1 MIIST
6 HKQSTDTLLF
16 SLHIDIQTFT
26 QNNNYKIDKTHE
38 NQCKSVISVQII
50 PFLMTT
56 RATTPPPATMINCI
70 NLLIGGMRV
79 PAHTQGSEVLNFANW
94 EAMLPASL
102 NISTQMTQ
110 IKQICTDYL

>member
-6 HKQSTDTLLF
+6 HKQSIGTLLF

-38 NQCKSVISVQII
+38 NQCKSVNSVQII

-56 RATTPPPATMINCI
+56 RATTTPPTTMTNCI
-70 NLLIGGMRV
+70 NLLIGNYAR
-79 PAHTQGSEVLNFANW
+79 PRAYSRKRSFELR
-94 EAMLPASL
+94 E
-102 NISTQMTQ
+102 NILAQITQ